1 MEARALATPS
11 SQSADEAI
19 RLSAKGAARLARLNN
34 RKRSEIP
41 ATRTRRRRHF
51 RKDAYLMEAAAV
63 TTWRKSATG
72 LVNSVANQ
80 RLVTAIE
87 PNSDLTAEL
96 TLVD

>member
-1 MEARALATPS
+1 
-11 SQSADEAI
+11 
-19 RLSAKGAARLARLNN
+19 
-34 RKRSEIP
+34 
-41 ATRTRRRRHF
+41 
-51 RKDAYLMEAAAV
+51 MEAAAV

-87 PNSDLTAEL
+87 PSSDLTAEL